1 MVKVI
6 SGIYKGRNLIT
17 PKSDTKPTK
26 GSVKEAIFS
35 SLGENIKNSSV
46 LDLFSGSGAFG
57 IEALSRGASKCI
69 FNDLGKEQYQIL
81 NKNISNLG
89 ISNKEIYNL
98 DYKVLLNK
106 LDLKFDIVFIDPPY
120 KMNCYKEIINILL
133 NKNMLN
139 DNSIIILE
147 SNHSLDLD
155 VSDIF
160 NIKEKKYGYTI
171 ITILYKI

>member
-6 SGIYKGRNLIT
+6 TGIYKGRNLLT
-17 PKSDTKPTK
+17 PKEDTKPTK

-35 SLGENIKNSSV
+35 SLNNNIKNAAV

-57 IEALSRGASKCI
+57 IEALSRGASFCI

-81 NKNISNLG
+81 NQNINNLHISNA
-89 ISNKEIYNL
+89 KIYNL
-98 DYKVLLNK
+98 DYKVLLDK

-120 KMNCYKEIINILL
+120 KMDVYNEIIDILL
-133 NKNMLN
+133 NKDMLN

-147 SNHSLDLD
+147 SNHNLDLKYD
-155 VSDIF
+155 NLF
-160 NIKEKKYGYTI
+160 NIKEKKYGYTVV
-171 ITILYKI
+171 TILYKL